1 MIYDF
6 PFQNPNTNTEI
17 TTTKKEKEK
26 KKDEHIIKKQEWQ
39 RSQKKMVENE
49 SKSLR
54 VSYDESVIE
63 GELASMAR

>member
-1 MIYDF
+1 MIF
-6 PFQNPNTNTEI
+6 PFKILTQTQKSQQQ
-17 TTTKKEKEK
+17 KKEKEK

-54 VSYDESVIE
+54 VSYGESVIE

>member
-1 MIYDF
+1 MIF
-6 PFQNPNTNTEI
+6 PFKILTQTQKSQQQ
-17 TTTKKEKEK
+17 KKEKEK

>member
-1 MIYDF
+1 MIF
-6 PFQNPNTNTEI
+6 PFKILTQTLKSQQQ
-17 TTTKKEKEK
+17 KKEKEK